1 MNDAN
6 FDEFNGYGGSLF
18 GNAPYEKDDEE
29 ADMIYDSID
38 RRLDER
44 RKERRELNFQE
55 EVRKVREERPKI
67 QQQFSDLKRK
77 LAEVSSDEWLNIP
90 EVGDSRNRKQRSLR
104 QEQMTPLPDSVLA
117 RAAGQDATTS
127 SVDPKA
133 GLTTPGTLST
143 LGTSSVDLRKV
154 GEARNTLI
162 DIKLKQVSDSV
173 TGQTTVDPKG
183 YLTDLQSML
192 PAYGGDIQDVKKARL
207 LLKSVRDTNPG
218 HAPAWIASARLE
230 EVVGKLQVA
239 RNLIMKGTEACPKS
253 EDCWLEAIRLQPR
266 DTGKV
271 VVAQAV
277 RQLPLS
283 VKLWLKAA
291 DLEADNKAKKR
302 VYRKALEHIPNSVK
316 LWKTAVDLEDEDE
329 ARIMLGRAVECCPQ
343 SVDMWLAL
351 AKLEVYENA
360 KAVLNNARQNIPND
374 RQIWLTAAKLE
385 DTAGNREN
393 VDKII
398 KRSIES
404 LRNHRVDVS
413 REEWL
418 TDAENCEKAGNIL
431 TCQAIISNVI
441 GMNVDEQDREDVWL
455 NDSETM
461 TSKGSIECARA
472 IYMHALHIFP
482 SHQRIWEEAAHF
494 ERAKGSRETLESLLQ
509 QAVIHCPKAED
520 LWLMGA
526 KTKWLANDVNA
537 ARQILALAFKA
548 NPNSEKIWLAAV
560 KLESEN
566 GHFSRARTLLKN
578 ARSSSMTA
586 RVLMKSIKLEW
597 ALGEFDEAKR
607 LAREGVKMYE
617 NFDKMWMMLGQLE
630 QISNN
635 TEETRKLYND
645 GLKKCPHAITLWIL
659 LSRFEENLKN
669 VIRARALL
677 EKARL
682 KNPQNADLWLEAIRL
697 EMRNGNHVIGHNLMA
712 RALQE
717 CPTAGKLWSEA
728 IFMEGRPQRK
738 SKSLDALKKC
748 EHDPHVVLSIALLF
762 WCDRKIQKSRDWFAR
777 ALKLDSDLGDSWAY
791 LYKFEKQYGKEE
803 VLKEIEARCEKADP
817 RHGEYWCKVSKD
829 IINWRKD
836 TCEVLKLVADSL
848 PPIEKL

>member
-29 ADMIYDSID
+29 ADMIYESID
-38 RRLDER
+38 KRLDER
-44 RKERRELNFQE
+44 RKERRELKYQE

-77 LAEVSSDEWLNIP
+77 LSEVTNDEWLNIP

-104 QEQMTPLPDSVLA
+104 QEQLTPLPDSVIA
-117 RAAGQDATTS
+117 RAVSQEATS
-127 SVDPKA
+127 SSIDPNVGMA
-133 GLTTPGTLST
+133 TPGTWSS

-253 EDCWLEAIRLQPR
+253 EDCWLEAIRLQSA

-291 DLEADNKAKKR
+291 DLETDLKAKKR

-360 KAVLNNARQNIPND
+360 KAVLNKARQNIPND

-385 DTAGNREN
+385 DTAGNKEN

-398 KRSIES
+398 KRALES
-404 LRNHRVDVS
+404 LRSHRVDVS
-413 REEWL
+413 RDEWL

-441 GMNVDEQDREDVWL
+441 GIAVEEQDREDVWL
-455 NDSETM
+455 DDAETM
-461 TSKGSIECARA
+461 ASKGSIECARA
-472 IYMHALHIFP
+472 IYMHSLQIFP

-494 ERAKGSRETLESLLQ
+494 ERAKGSRDSLETLLQ

-578 ARSSSMTA
+578 ARASSKTA

-597 ALGEFDEAKR
+597 ALGEIDEAKR
-607 LAREGVKMYE
+607 LTKEGCKLYE
-617 NFDKMWMMLGQLE
+617 TFDKMWMMAGQLE
-630 QISNN
+630 QLTKNI
-635 TEETRKLYND
+635 EEVRRIYNE
-645 GLKKCPHAITLWIL
+645 GLKKCPNSVHLWIL
-659 LSRFEENLKN
+659 LSRFEQEMKQP
-669 VIRARALL
+669 IKARALL

-682 KNPQNADLWLEAIRL
+682 KNPHNADLWLEAIRL
-697 EMRNGNHVIGHNLMA
+697 ECASGNHVIGHNLMA

-738 SKSLDALKKC
+738 AKSLDALKKC
-748 EHDPHVVLSIALLF
+748 EHDPHVVLSISLLF
-762 WCDRKIQKSRDWFAR
+762 WCDRKIQKSREWFVR
-777 ALKLDSDLGDSWAY
+777 ALKLDADLGDTWAY
-791 LYKFEKQYGKEE
+791 YYKFEKQYGKEE
-803 VLKEIEARCEKADP
+803 TVKDLESKCEKADP
-817 RHGEYWCKVSKD
+817 KHGEYWCKVSKD
-829 IINWRKD
+829 VANWRKD
-836 TCEVLKLVADSL
+836 TIEVLKLVAETL
-848 PPIEKL
+848 PSVEKL